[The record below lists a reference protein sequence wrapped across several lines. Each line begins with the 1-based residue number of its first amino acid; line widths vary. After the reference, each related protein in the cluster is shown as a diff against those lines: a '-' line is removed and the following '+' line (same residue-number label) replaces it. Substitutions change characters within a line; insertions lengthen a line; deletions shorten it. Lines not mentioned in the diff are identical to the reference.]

1 MNDDLPGR
9 AAVLRVIV
17 CKRKAILADAID
29 VRRHVADNTV
39 GVTTDVGL
47 ADVIAKNDQ
56 DVWFFFRLSGC
67 YQDCRKKEKKTAN
80 HETKNSKRRHTD
92 FLQWFSGGGDR
103 GVRQYPGERTGLEV
117 QPFGSDARA

>member
-17 CKRKAILADAID
+17 CKRKAILADAVD

-56 DVWFFFRLSGC
+56 DVWFFF
-67 YQDCRKKEKKTAN
+67 
-80 HETKNSKRRHTD
+80 
-92 FLQWFSGGGDR
+92 
-103 GVRQYPGERTGLEV
+103 V
-117 QPFGSDARA
+117 